1 MYVLS
6 FVLIVVMEKPA
17 RHRPQCALT
26 PPLLS
31 PPHMC
36 SDPSPP
42 QPYLLYVLCGLTAC
56 VGVLNH
62 YLLPQLRKETPW
74 IWVAHP
80 IIRPKEYGIY
90 EATGTYMRTYM
101 PLVTLR

>member
-1 MYVLS
+1 MTAALK
-6 FVLIVVMEKPA
+6 LMKKPS
-17 RHRPQCALT
+17 RHHA
-26 PPLLS
+26 
-31 PPHMC
+31 HMC

-90 EATGTYMRTYM
+90 EATGTYMS
-101 PLVTLR
+101 LVTFR